1 MANHIEKGD
10 AVVLAVPLEVR
21 ELKDA
26 EGNPYLSTVTLS
38 FKSNDDIKPP
48 YTLLE
53 CLVGIYLGRKYVP
66 LRRHS
71 TRRAGIIRAGL
82 HAFLF
87 GTREVYID
95 PAHVSIA
102 RSFNAED

>member
-1 MANHIEKGD
+1 VANHIEKGD

-38 FKSNDDIKPP
+38 VKSNDDIKPP
-48 YTLLE
+48 YMLFE
-53 CLVGIYLGRKYVP
+53 CLVGIYLGRKYIP
-66 LRRHS
+66 QRQHRR
-71 TRRAGIIRAGL
+71 GIIRAGL

-95 PAHVSIA
+95 PDHVTIA
-102 RSFNAED
+102 RSFDAEG